1 MLSTIRSPLP
11 SRRALLAGAAFLSLF
26 SPGPLSAST
35 VERLG
40 LRELVSRAELIA
52 ETEVLAVEHRV
63 SSRVEPGD
71 EEVPH
76 TFVTYSI
83 SRLVKGSSSAGERLT
98 LRFRGGPDG
107 RGRVLTVP
115 GTPRFHVGDRDVLFV
130 ARNGASICPLVGFE
144 QGRLRRVRGGVV
156 DALGYDLWFS
166 PRGEMSRGE
175 RRVDVRREG
184 APPVVTPRGGASARA
199 DERPRSSPP
208 AGALAP
214 DEDGLITLLRALV
227 REAEIASAE
236 PAPTVAPT
244 PSLDASA
251 PFRVSRRLPAA
262 RRRNVR
268 RRRGE

>member
-1 MLSTIRSPLP
+1 MLSTTRSPLR
-11 SRRALLAGAAFLSLF
+11 SRRARLAGLAFLSLF
-26 SPGPLSAST
+26 SSGPLSAST

-76 TFVTYSI
+76 TFVTFSI
-83 SRLVKGSSSAGERLT
+83 DRLVKGSSSAGERLT

-130 ARNGASICPLVGFE
+130 ERNGASICPLVGFE
-144 QGRLRRVRGGVV
+144 QGRLRLVRGGVV
-156 DALGYDLWFS
+156 DALGYELWLS

-184 APPVVTPRGGASARA
+184 APPVTPKGGASARA
-199 DERPRSSPP
+199 DERPRFSPP

-214 DEDGLITLLRALV
+214 DDDGLITLLRALV
-227 REAEIASAE
+227 REAEVAAAE

-251 PFRVSRRLPAA
+251 PFRVSRRLPAPPTDDPPA
-262 RRRNVR
+262 S
-268 RRRGE
+268 RG